1 MAKKIDGRK
10 MIRNVA
16 EQFNRAPA
24 SPAPAVAG
32 RPSGT
37 SIPASRG
44 IQGMGAKAPRSGS
57 ERAAASFVSAP
68 RVGGASAS
76 TGVTGR
82 RSGTSIPA
90 SQGIQNLG
98 PDARAM
104 TATRTRTAID
114 EATGLMTRRQT
125 ERLAGRARAA
135 KGSAASIAAGY
146 DSGRLSLPAP
156 ALRNIEMQPSAPTA
170 VNATPKASRVS
181 RGGRAG
187 AGVRL
192 NALGFAAG
200 LPMAIQREAEYQR
213 EQRKKR

>member
-1 MAKKIDGRK
+1 MAKKIDGKK

-24 SPAPAVAG
+24 TPAPAVSG

-44 IQGMGAKAPRSGS
+44 IQGMAAKASRSGS
-57 ERAAASFVSAP
+57 ERAAASFVSSP
-68 RVGGASAS
+68 RVGGANAS

-82 RSGTSIPA
+82 RSGTSIPVRE
-90 SQGIQNLG
+90 GIQNMG
-98 PDARAM
+98 PTARSM
-104 TATRTRTAID
+104 TTTRPRTAID
-114 EATGLMTRRQT
+114 EASGLMSQGQT

-135 KGSAASIAAGY
+135 RGARPTIPGQ
-146 DSGRLSLPAP
+146 DMGRLSLPAP
-156 ALRNIEMQPSAPTA
+156 ALRNIELQPSAPTA
-170 VNATPKASRVS
+170 VNATPRTSRVA
-181 RGGRAG
+181 RGGMIG

-192 NALGFAAG
+192 NTLGFAAG

-213 EQRKKR
+213 ELKRKK